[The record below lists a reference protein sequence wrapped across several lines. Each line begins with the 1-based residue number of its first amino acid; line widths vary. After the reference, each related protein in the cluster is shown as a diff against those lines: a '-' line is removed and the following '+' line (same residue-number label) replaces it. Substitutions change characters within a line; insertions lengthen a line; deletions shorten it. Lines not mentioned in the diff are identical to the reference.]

1 MQYPKRVTIELT
13 NKCNRHCEGCP
24 RHKMLYPQGYMN
36 KELFHKIVNELPPQ
50 TVIVPF
56 YRGESLLHR
65 DFAEYMQSLKKFKTV
80 QLATNGD
87 YLNRTNQQAILRNVT
102 FLSISLHDYRLPNR
116 TNYLPFLKEC
126 RDKGID
132 TQISIL
138 ETLVTPSSK
147 KRLKRMW
154 LKHVNRVRIYKEH
167 STGGFGSMRDCT
179 VGPMEHMQTCN
190 KPFEDMVIY
199 WDGNVGLCNH
209 DWNNS
214 TPLGNVIF
222 TSIADVWQS
231 MRYKEVR
238 LMHTAAMR
246 SNVPTCQACCFQ
258 SNQIYGEILNG
269 I

>member
-1 MQYPKRVTIELT
+1 
-13 NKCNRHCEGCP
+13 
-24 RHKMLYPQGYMN
+24 MLYPQGYMN

-65 DFAEYMQSLKKFKTV
+65 DFPIYMQALKKFKQV

-87 YLNRTNQQAILRNVT
+87 YLNRVNQQAILNNVS

-126 RDKGID
+126 RDKD
-132 TQISIL
+132 LTTQVSIL
-138 ETLVTPSSK
+138 ETLVTAAK
-147 KRLKRMW
+147 KKQFKRMW

-167 STGGFGSMRDCT
+167 SVNGFGSMNGE
-179 VGPMEHMQTCN
+179 VGESCN

-209 DWNNS
+209 DWNNQ
-214 TPLGNVIF
+214 TKLGNLCMQRVI
-222 TSIADVWQS
+222 DVWNDTIYQA
-231 MRYKEVR
+231 VR
-238 LMHTAAMR
+238 TSHTSGFR
-246 SNVPTCQACCFQ
+246 RGVLSCIDCSFQ
-258 SNQIYGEILNG
+258 SNQFYGEILNG
-269 I
+269 ITK